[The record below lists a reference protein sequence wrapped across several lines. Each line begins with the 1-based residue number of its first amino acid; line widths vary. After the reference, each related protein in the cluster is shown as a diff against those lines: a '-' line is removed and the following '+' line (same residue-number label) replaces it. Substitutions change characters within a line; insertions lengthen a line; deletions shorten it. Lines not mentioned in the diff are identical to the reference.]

1 MKKIIKAGI
10 VLGATMV
17 SVQFCNVVYAEENPI
32 QNESDSIV
40 EENLEN
46 NKNITSSEDME
57 NEINTYTGENDSK
70 DNPVT
75 SKIGW
80 NMEDGIWYYYN
91 TNGERKTG
99 WLKYNNNWYYL
110 EENSSNTL
118 GAMAANCRKNING
131 ISYWFDANGIMQ
143 TGWIL
148 KQEGWYYV
156 NENGAMVNGW
166 KQINGTWY
174 YLEGN
179 NTTYPGLM
187 VANQKYTINGARY
200 SFHES
205 GAMQTGWIKNAE
217 GWYYANENG
226 AMVNGWKQINGIW
239 YYLEGNNTTYPGLMV
254 ANQKYT
260 INGARYSFHES
271 GAMQTGWIKSAE
283 GWHYANAS
291 GAITEG
297 WQKIN
302 GKWYYLNP
310 LNDGIM
316 STGWIKLGDTWYWLD
331 NSGAMKTG
339 WSNGYYFGSDGAMRT
354 GWQLID
360 NNWYYFY
367 KANDP
372 NTSEYKEGLMATNT
386 EIDGWTIGNSGIAVE
401 SLEKKIEEIK
411 KYVTTPYLYGG
422 ATPKGW
428 DCSGFTQWA
437 LKYLGITIPRSSY
450 DQATGGIAISKKDK
464 NLWKPGDVLLY
475 ANKSGSINHVAL
487 YLGNGML
494 MHALNS
500 KYGTLIQGVDYY
512 ETWDK
517 GNSLVGVR
525 RYL

>member
-1 MKKIIKAGI
+1 MKKIIKTGI
-10 VLGATMV
+10 AVGTVMIF
-17 SVQFCNVVYAEENPI
+17 VQIGNLIYAEENPI
-32 QNESDSIV
+32 QNTEYVVESENVSENTENVTESYTEDVAGTDEYAIKKPGW
-40 EENLEN
+40 NLEGN
-46 NKNITSSEDME
+46 
-57 NEINTYTGENDSK
+57 
-70 DNPVT
+70 V
-75 SKIGW
+75 
-80 NMEDGIWYYYN
+80 WYYYN
-91 TNGERKTG
+91 TDGTQKTG
-99 WLKYNNNWYYL
+99 WLRYNNNWYYL
-110 EENSSNTL
+110 DAANAGAMLTDCKKYIDGATYSFDTTGIMQTDWIKKAEGWYWTNSS
-118 GAMAANCRKNING
+118 
-131 ISYWFDANGIMQ
+131 GIMQ
-143 TGWIL
+143 TGWQLI
-148 KQEGWYYV
+148 GGV
-156 NENGAMVNGW
+156 
-166 KQINGTWY
+166 WY
-174 YLEGN
+174 YLDEN

-187 VANQKYTINGARY
+187 AANQKCTINGARY
-200 SFHES
+200 SFNAS
-205 GAMQTGWIKNAE
+205 GAMQTGWIQSAE

-226 AMVNGWKQINGIW
+226 VIVSGWKKIGRTW
-239 YYLEGNNTTYPGLMV
+239 YYLDGNNTTYPGLME
-254 ANQKYT
+254 ANQKCI
-260 INGARYSFHES
+260 INGTRYSFNAS

-283 GWHYANAS
+283 GWYYANTN

-310 LNDGIM
+310 EKAGIM
-316 STGWIKLGDTWYWLD
+316 STGWIRLGNNWYWLD

-339 WSNGYYFGSDGAMRT
+339 WNNGYYLGSDGAMRT

-360 NNWYYFY
+360 NKWYYFY

-386 EIDGWTIGNSGIAVE
+386 EIDGWTIGNSGVAVE
-401 SLEKKIEEIK
+401 SIEKKIEEIK

-422 ATPKGW
+422 TTTKGW

-464 NLWKPGDVLLY
+464 SLWKSGDILLY
-475 ANKSGSINHVAL
+475 ADKSGSISHVAL
-487 YLGNGML
+487 YLGDGML

>member
-1 MKKIIKAGI
+1 MKKIIKTGI
-10 VLGATMV
+10 AVGTVMIF
-17 SVQFCNVVYAEENPI
+17 VQIGNLIYAEENPI
-32 QNESDSIV
+32 QNTEYVVESENVSENTENVTESYTEDVAGTDEYAIKKTGW
-40 EENLEN
+40 NLEGN
-46 NKNITSSEDME
+46 
-57 NEINTYTGENDSK
+57 
-70 DNPVT
+70 V
-75 SKIGW
+75 
-80 NMEDGIWYYYN
+80 WYYYN
-91 TNGERKTG
+91 TDGTQKTG
-99 WLKYNNNWYYL
+99 WLRYNNNWYYL
-110 EENSSNTL
+110 DAANA
-118 GAMAANCRKNING
+118 GAMLTDCKKYI
-131 ISYWFDANGIMQ
+131 D
-143 TGWIL
+143 
-148 KQEGWYYV
+148 
-156 NENGAMVNGW
+156 GA
-166 KQINGTWY
+166 T
-174 YLEGN
+174 
-179 NTTYPGLM
+179 
-187 VANQKYTINGARY
+187 Y
-200 SFHES
+200 SFDTT
-205 GAMQTGWIKNAE
+205 GAMQTGWIQSAE

-226 AMVNGWKQINGIW
+226 VIVSGWKKIGRTW
-239 YYLEGNNTTYPGLMV
+239 YYLDGNNTTYPGLME
-254 ANQKYT
+254 ANQKCI
-260 INGARYSFHES
+260 INGTRYSFNAS

-283 GWHYANAS
+283 GWYYANTN

-310 LNDGIM
+310 EKAGIM
-316 STGWIKLGDTWYWLD
+316 STGWIRLGNNWYWLD

-339 WSNGYYFGSDGAMRT
+339 WNNGYYLGSDGAMRT

-360 NNWYYFY
+360 NKWYYFY

-386 EIDGWTIGNSGIAVE
+386 EIDGWTIGNSGVAVE
-401 SLEKKIEEIK
+401 SIEKKIEEIK

-422 ATPKGW
+422 TTTKGW

-464 NLWKPGDVLLY
+464 SLWKSGDILLY
-475 ANKSGSINHVAL
+475 ADKSGSISHVAL
-487 YLGNGML
+487 YLGDGML